1 MNLQQAVFDKI
12 LGQFS
17 KKSEAVKTLSNL
29 FQTGQNAI
37 YRRMRGESILTPD
50 ELALLAKHFNISLDD
65 IIHEASDNVLFSF
78 TPATQKV
85 KDFTSYLNSLTEAM
99 QPLHEFPNGTVKYA
113 AAEIPVFHY
122 CFFPELIAFKLYTW
136 GKTTW
141 NFDYLKDQPFAFNLI
156 SPDTYAA
163 AGRFLTSYLQSKS
176 IELWNLNVLDNTLNQ
191 IEYYAESGSIA
202 NLDDALLLCD
212 KMAALVLHLKEMA
225 AQGKKFPVGA
235 KSMENR
241 SDFVLF
247 HNEMIFTNNTIIVST
262 ESGKAI
268 FSTLGNPNFIRGTD
282 KRVTQFIE
290 EWFDE
295 IMIKSQPIS
304 SHAEKARN
312 QYFNRLVRKV
322 AQTKLRIE
330 AM

>member
-1 MNLQQAVFDKI
+1 MKLQQAVFDKV
-12 LGQFS
+12 LRQFP
-17 KKSEAVKTLSNL
+17 KKSDAVKELSDL
-29 FQTGQNAI
+29 FQMGQNAI
-37 YRRMRGESILTPD
+37 YRRMRGESILIPD
-50 ELALLAKHFNISLDD
+50 ELALLAKRFNISLDD
-65 IIHEASDNVLFSF
+65 IIHETSDNVLFSY
-78 TPATQKV
+78 TPAAQKV
-85 KDFTSYLNSLTEAM
+85 KDFTSYLNSLTDAM
-99 QPLHEFPNGTVKYA
+99 QPLHEFPSGHMKYA

-163 AGRFLTSYLQSKS
+163 ADNFLASYLKTKS
-176 IELWNLNVLDNTLNQ
+176 TELWNLNVLDNTLNQ

-202 NLDDALLLCD
+202 NPADALILCD
-212 KMAALVLHLKEMA
+212 KMAALVVHLKSMA
-225 AQGKKFPVGA
+225 IQGKKFPIGA

-247 HNEMIFTNNTIIVST
+247 HNEMIYTNNTIIVST
-262 ESGKAI
+262 EVGKAV

-282 KRVTQFIE
+282 KRVTTFIE

-304 SHAEKARN
+304 AHAERARN
-312 QYFNRLVRKV
+312 KYFNRLLRKV
-322 AQTKLRIE
+322 EQTKARLEI
-330 AM
+330 